1 VIRVYVRVQLLQ
13 DLRKVLPPTEIE
25 KRNGELD
32 GVDDDDEDDGA
43 DAQDEEEE
51 EQAEEADGDEEEVEI
66 KQEKDE
72 DDDEENLPFEENENG
87 EIEVKDEDDEA
98 EVKEEEDDE
107 EEANEDEAEADD
119 AGEAVAEVPGEPE
132 KEFKRQTFVFSATL
146 TIGNQ
151 GRTKLGPKPSNRAAV
166 NALGTSLA
174 LPLCPFFTLHTSHFM
189 KMNLT
194 ACALTG
200 VNVFARSCSPSV

>member
-1 VIRVYVRVQLLQ
+1 VYVRVQLLQ

-87 EIEVKDEDDEA
+87 EIEVKDE
-98 EVKEEEDDE
+98 EDDE

-132 KEFKRQTFVFSATL
+132 KEFKRQTFIFSATL

-200 VNVFARSCSPSV
+200 VNVFARSCSPSVQVGWL